1 MRIAI
6 VGGGI
11 GGLATAVC
19 LERQGFDDIVL
30 LEQAPEFKEIGAG
43 IQVSNNGARL
53 LRHLGLE
60 DELRARGVVSR
71 GNYYYDIEDGELILE
86 TRAGEW
92 GEKTYGAPFFHIH
105 RHHLLDI
112 LHRAVSRTRLRLG
125 TAVTGVEQDDRVVR
139 LTTTAG
145 DVVEADVVIGADGI
159 RSTLRAELFD
169 AGQPDASGYV
179 CWRALI
185 PRERLEGVDVPPSCT
200 AWWGPDRSGVVFWVN
215 GGTHM
220 NFVGTVPSGEVRS
233 EAWESRGDIEDL
245 RRSYAGAIEPL
256 ATIVNAIDTPFITGI
271 FTRPLLEQWTVGRI
285 GLLGDA
291 AHPIWPFLA
300 NGATQALED
309 AYVLS
314 RCLARG
320 SVDTVAESLREF
332 QQRRWGR
339 VAEVARVSREMA
351 TTYHLS
357 DPAAIARRNEQ
368 MRERAKTDP
377 YGLWLR
383 GWLWGYDVVSAADAP
398 IDRTAAAEAPTLV

>member
-60 DELRARGVVSR
+60 DELRAWGVVSR

-105 RHHLLDI
+105 RHHLLD
-112 LHRAVSRTRLRLG
+112 LLRRAVTRTQLRLG
-125 TAVTGVEQDDRVVR
+125 TTVTGVEQDGRVAR
-139 LTTTAG
+139 LTTAAG
-145 DVVEADVVIGADGI
+145 DVIEADVVIGADGI
-159 RSTLRAELFD
+159 RSTLRAQLFGKQD
-169 AGQPDASGYV
+169 PEPSGYL

-233 EAWESRGDIEDL
+233 EAWESRGDIDDL
-245 RRSYAGAIEPL
+245 RRSYAGATEPL

-271 FTRPLLEQWTVGRI
+271 FTRPLLEQWSVGRI

-300 NGATQALED
+300 NGATQAIED

-320 SVDTVAESLREF
+320 SVDTVEESLREF
-332 QQRRWGR
+332 QQRRWDR

-351 TTYHLS
+351 TVYHLS
-357 DPAAIARRNEQ
+357 DPEAITRRNEQ

-398 IDRTAAAEAPTLV
+398 LDRPVEIQAPTLV

>member
-30 LEQAPEFKEIGAG
+30 LEQAPEFTEIGAG

-53 LRHLGLE
+53 LIHLGLE
-60 DELRARGVVSR
+60 ADLRAHGVVSR
-71 GNYYYDIEDGELILE
+71 GNYYYDIENGELILE
-86 TRAGEW
+86 TIAGEW

-105 RHHLLDI
+105 RHHLLD
-112 LHRAVSRTRLRLG
+112 LLRRAVTRTRLRLG
-125 TAVTGVEQDDRVVR
+125 TTVTGVDQDERAVR
-139 LTTTAG
+139 LTTSTG

-159 RSTLRAELFD
+159 RSTLRAQLFG
-169 AGQPDASGYV
+169 GQQPQPSGYL

-185 PRERLEGVDVPPSCT
+185 PRERLHGVDVPPSCT

-215 GGTHM
+215 GGSHM
-220 NFVGTVPSGEVRS
+220 NFVGTVPSGEVHS
-233 EAWESRGDIEDL
+233 EAWESRGDIADL
-245 RRSYAGAIEPL
+245 RRSYAGATEPL

-271 FTRPLLEQWTVGRI
+271 FTRPLLEQWTVGRV

-314 RCLARG
+314 RCLTRG
-320 SVDTVAESLREF
+320 SVDTVEDSLREF
-332 QQRRWGR
+332 QQRRWNR
-339 VAEVARVSREMA
+339 VAEVARVSQEMA
-351 TTYHLS
+351 ITYHLS
-357 DPAAIARRNEQ
+357 DPDAIARRNEQ

-383 GWLWGYDVVSAADAP
+383 GWLWGYDVLSAADAP
-398 IDRTAAAEAPTLV
+398 LEAAAETNAPTLV